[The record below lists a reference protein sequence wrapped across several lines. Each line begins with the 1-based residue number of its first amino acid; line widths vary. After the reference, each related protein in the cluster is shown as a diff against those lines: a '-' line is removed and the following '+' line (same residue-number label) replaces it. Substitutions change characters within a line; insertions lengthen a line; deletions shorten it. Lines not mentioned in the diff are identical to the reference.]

1 MLAVT
6 GRGLR
11 EHRKTQ
17 TRKKTQNKQNIYF
30 PNATNGNKFLCIPLL
45 DQRHI
50 VPQHWVKQEK
60 SDEVVR
66 GTTDWNLLPWSGL
79 THSGGIGPG
88 KEWETK
94 KLPTTGR
101 IGKGQKEGRDS
112 SAYVL
117 PTSQNPP
124 HWNPSWLSDAST
136 PRKDPEL
143 EWLDRDNPKTKT
155 NTQKSVT
162 FLYINDQVSEGE
174 IKETIPFT
182 IASKRTKYPGIKY
195 LGRQKTCTSKTKRHW
210 CKKLKTS
217 QTDGK
222 IHCMYC
228 VLGLE

>member
-45 DQRHI
+45 DKRHI

-60 SDEVVR
+60 LDEVVR

-124 HWNPSWLSDAST
+124 HWNPSWLSNVCAT
-136 PRKDPEL
+136 RKDLEP
-143 EWLDRDNPKTKT
+143 EWLARDNPET
-155 NTQKSVT
+155 NPITIKPKISSHVAER
-162 FLYINDQVSEGE
+162 FSWIPCHSLPGRPFPIVSL
-174 IKETIPFT
+174 FV
-182 IASKRTKYPGIKY
+182 S
-195 LGRQKTCTSKTKRHW
+195 
-210 CKKLKTS
+210 
-217 QTDGK
+217 
-222 IHCMYC
+222 MC
-228 VLGLE
+228 VLGQFISKCETGAHSWALEGSFFLQQKCPCREK